1 MALIQAVN
9 PEENGGEQ
17 MTTRMA
23 GLGIVGIFLMIG
35 AGSARAQGAPAPAVP
50 AATPSNGTTNA
61 TVNPAAPA
69 GNAASTAPTNPTTN
83 LPPPIA
89 PETQQMAPII
99 VTGSAIPTTD
109 TEGASPVSVV
119 DAATIEKRGYQTVED
134 VLRNLPANGSFSSP
148 GQTSNN
154 FAAGGAYVS
163 LRGLGPQAT
172 LVLING
178 RRVTD
183 YAASANGQY
192 AFVDLNSIPAQII
205 DRVEV
210 LTEGTALYGA
220 DAVAGVVNII
230 TKKDLGSENGEVDTY
245 IGNTDNRDAFEQ
257 RYTVMGSLSSFDK
270 NGYGLVEADY
280 EHQDSIFAP
289 DRQISQTADQTAN
302 GGFDLRSAR
311 VFPGEFYGETDNNLF
326 TLAPGSGNGPLTGTT
341 PGTDSRVVPDPN
353 FSFPY
358 PYNYN
363 TDTSIVPDTTRYGV
377 YMTYTYKFYDGNVTP
392 HIDFDYRHNRT
403 LLSSAPAGTVIGDDN
418 PPETSPNPNIGV
430 PVFIVPADNP
440 FNHTGEA
447 IDILSYRF
455 TPLGP
460 RLEYV
465 DSDVF
470 RAVPSVDI
478 KLGDGW
484 TLNAGFN
491 YSYTFL
497 NDRNINFP
505 SDTNFQAE
513 LNDTNPA
520 TAYNPFTTA
529 GGNTAAAINGL
540 YVNSGNRDTT
550 SLIGEDFRLNGKLFD
565 LPAGPVQLA
574 FGGEYRLER
583 FDQDYGPEDLAGN
596 VISSSVQLD
605 TAASQKALSGY
616 TEVDIPITSPA
627 FNCPGFYSM
636 DVLTAGRVDKYSQ
649 FGSTENPQVR
659 LRWET
664 IPGLVIRGGYS
675 TAFRA
680 PGLNELAAGGNEAFE
695 TVFDPVTNTNP
706 EIQVNSP
713 GNPKLKPETA
723 EIFSAGVAYSPQ
735 FIKGLVLTA
744 DYFKIIYKNQIQQT
758 DAQELINE
766 GSPLVIRN
774 PVSGAI
780 QSVTA
785 TYENLSNS
793 YIDGIDVGGDYVVG
807 DPYANW
813 GQLTFNLSG
822 TFLFNYW
829 TDDGT
834 GAVQNVGQDSAGLGP
849 YSRYRQDASLTW
861 DFHNFSFTV
870 SNDFS
875 SGYTDTDAQPVNAGL
890 PDSGKAI
897 ERSVASWVSFDM
909 QASYTF
915 DKQEMDKW
923 APLPKSDGFDWR
935 GVLQG
940 TKITVGCNN
949 VYDFQPPFTA
959 NPSDTLGYDPD
970 YADPTGR
977 FIYAEISKKF

>member
-1 MALIQAVN
+1 
-9 PEENGGEQ
+9 
-17 MTTRMA
+17 
-23 GLGIVGIFLMIG
+23 
-35 AGSARAQGAPAPAVP
+35 
-50 AATPSNGTTNA
+50 
-61 TVNPAAPA
+61 
-69 GNAASTAPTNPTTN
+69 
-83 LPPPIA
+83 
-89 PETQQMAPII
+89 MAPIY

-109 TEGASPVSVV
+109 AEGASPVVV
-119 DAATIEKRGYQTVED
+119 IDSATIEKRGYQTVED
-134 VLRNLPANGSFSSP
+134 VMRNMPANGSFSSP
-148 GQTSNN
+148 GQTSNA

-178 RRVTD
+178 RRVTE

-192 AFVDLNSIPAQII
+192 PFVDLNSIPAQIV

-230 TKKDLGSENGEVDTY
+230 TKKNLGSENGEVDAY
-245 IGNTDNRDAFEQ
+245 IGNTDNKDAFEQ

-280 EHQDSIFAP
+280 EHQDSVFAG

-311 VFPGEFYGETDNNLF
+311 VYPGEFYGETDNNLF
-326 TLAPGSGNGPLTGTT
+326 TLMPNSGNGPLNGTT
-341 PGTDSRVVPDPN
+341 PGTDPRVVPDPT

-363 TDTSIVPDTTRYGV
+363 TDTSIIPDTTRYGV
-377 YMTYTYKFYDGNVTP
+377 YMNYTYKFYDGAVTP
-392 HIDFDYRHNRT
+392 NIDFDYRHNRT
-403 LLSSAPAGTVIGDDN
+403 ILTSAPAGTVIGDDN

-430 PVFIVPADNP
+430 PVFIVPTTNP
-440 FNHTGEA
+440 FNHTGEP

-455 TPLGP
+455 VPIGP
-460 RLEYV
+460 RIEDV
-465 DSDVF
+465 DNDVF
-470 RAVPSVDI
+470 RVVPSVDI

-497 NDRNINFP
+497 NDRNTNFP
-505 SDTNFQAE
+505 SDTAFQAE
-513 LNDTNPA
+513 LNSTNPL
-520 TAYNPFTTA
+520 TAYNPFTTGEGP

-540 YVNSGNRDTT
+540 YVTTGNQDTT
-550 SLIGEDFRLNGKLFD
+550 SLVSEDFRLNGKLFD
-565 LPAGPVQLA
+565 LPGGPVQIA

-583 FDQDYGPEDLAGN
+583 FNQVYGNEDLAGN
-596 VISSSVQLD
+596 VISSSIQLD

-616 TEVDIPITSPA
+616 TQVDIPITSPS

-636 DVLTAGRVDKYSQ
+636 DVQVAGRVDKYSQ

-664 IPGLVIRGGYS
+664 IPGLVIRGGFS

-695 TVFDPVTNTNP
+695 TVFDPVKGTNP
-706 EIQVNSP
+706 EIAVFSP

-723 EIFSAGVAYSPQ
+723 QILSAGVAYNPT
-735 FIKGLVLTA
+735 FIKGLLLTA
-744 DYFKIIYKNQIQQT
+744 DYFKIIYKNQIEQT
-758 DAQELINE
+758 SAQELINE
-766 GSPLVIRN
+766 GSPLVTRS
-774 PVSGAI
+774 PVSGDI
-780 QSVTA
+780 TSVTA
-785 TYENLSNS
+785 TYENLNNS
-793 YIDGIDVGGDYVVG
+793 YIDGIDVGGNYVIG
-807 DPYANW
+807 DPYVNY
-813 GQLTFNLSG
+813 GQLTFSVNG
-822 TFLFNYW
+822 TFLFNYI

-834 GAVQNVGQDSAGLGP
+834 GATQNVGGDSLGLGP
-849 YSRYRQDASLTW
+849 YSRYRQDASISW
-861 DFHNFSFTV
+861 DFHNFNFTV
-870 SNDFS
+870 SNDFY
-875 SGYTDTDAQPVNAGL
+875 SGYTDTAAQPVNAGY
-890 PDSGKAI
+890 PDSGQAI
-897 ERSVASWVSFDM
+897 ERSVASWCTFDL
-909 QASYTF
+909 QASYVF

-923 APLPKSDGFDWR
+923 APLSKSDGFDWR
-935 GVLQG
+935 GVVDG
-940 TKITVGCNN
+940 TKVTVGCNN
-949 VYDFQPPFTA
+949 VWDFQPPFTA
-959 NPSDTLGYDPD
+959 NPNDTLGYDPA

-977 FIYAEISKKF
+977 FLYAELSKKF